1 DPDLSEALLKI
12 AEVPDSRQALLL
24 LAEILRTPGLADRLS
39 EVLKP
44 TATTEPIGTP
54 QLSATQSS
62 GQPPPPLL
70 QA

>member
-1 DPDLSEALLKI
+1 
-12 AEVPDSRQALLL
+12 L

-44 TATTEPIGTP
+44 STTTEAIATP

-62 GQPPPPLL
+62 GQPPPSHL